1 MGAVAIKRLLV
12 PTRSCSTI
20 QHLAVCNYHTYAAH
34 IMHLLF
40 HCFVVIIIELFFL
53 WFLCPFTNSPSV
65 QMCILH
71 LDTGFDSK
79 TS

>member
-1 MGAVAIKRLLV
+1 MGAVAIKRVLV

-40 HCFVVIIIELFFL
+40 HFQLSLSLYCFFVVSLPIYK
-53 WFLCPFTNSPSV
+53 FTKRTNV
-65 QMCILH
+65 Y
-71 LDTGFDSK
+71 SK
-79 TS
+79 SRHML